1 MIHKEFIPLQEKVEM
16 YFKVNFKHKF
26 EIFANAFMKKYNTP
40 NSMSLTTIWKVSQ
53 IDDDKF
59 AFVRRYDTIIS
70 STPFYERVIYDRK
83 NEKIE
88 AVMMDDESEGNPMI
102 AEKWVYKAE
111 GDSTIYETFLYKNP
125 GWKSWMRTKL
135 HSWGVDTMNSLLEKE
150 KEIFKEKKELMLQ
163 KKEELKLKKAEFIK
177 NVKSFSSKKRN
188 GNL

>member
-1 MIHKEFIPLQEKVEM
+1 M
-16 YFKVNFKHKF
+16 
-26 EIFANAFMKKYNTP
+26 
-40 NSMSLTTIWKVSQ
+40 
-53 IDDDKF
+53 
-59 AFVRRYDTIIS
+59 
-70 STPFYERVIYDRK
+70 
-83 NEKIE
+83 
-88 AVMMDDESEGNPMI
+88 
-102 AEKWVYKAE
+102 YKAE

-135 HSWGVDTMNSLLEKE
+135 HSWGVDTMNNLLEKE